1 MLGGM
6 LTDEVRNYVLLLHI
20 YRHIVKGD
28 MKIFESYAGGSK
40 EGIVNGQNRGSY
52 LTLPVE

>member
-6 LTDEVRNYVLLLHI
+6 LTAEVSKYVLLLHI
-20 YRHIVKGD
+20 YRCIVKGD
-28 MKIFESYAGGSK
+28 TKIFESYAGGSK

-52 LTLPVE
+52 LTVLYL